1 MKIYKH
7 KKIGIHRW
15 PIEWNFFSIQMAV
28 FFIQRVKKRLLRFE
42 LLLYMCAMCTVQQM
56 CLGWDRER
64 EQEGRGTIAGC
75 YNHCVLVRF
84 GFAAHVCLQFVII
97 AMHTYGAITAFH
109 VSKIYRFQLHEGLR
123 FVCYKI
129 DGGEKKKR
137 NPFRMFS
144 FAVNKNARLCL
155 Q

>member
-64 EQEGRGTIAGC
+64 EQEGRETIDWMLQSLCIGS
-75 YNHCVLVRF
+75 VRF

-129 DGGEKKKR
+129 DGGEKKKESIS
-137 NPFRMFS
+137 NVFFCS
-144 FAVNKNARLCL
+144 E
-155 Q
+155 